1 MAGSPLTRVDRRRQ
15 PLAVALAV
23 AAVGIGAAVGGYA
36 LGQATSDDLGNVRH
50 DAAVQGAR
58 LGADRGSKRGY
69 DQGFKAGRRQGFEQT
84 YQPAFDAQ
92 LKKAGLTP

>member
-1 MAGSPLTRVDRRRQ
+1 
-15 PLAVALAV
+15 VALAV

-36 LGQATSDDLGNVRH
+36 LGQATSDDLASVRH
-50 DAAVQGAR
+50 DAAAQAAKVGAE
-58 LGADRGSKRGY
+58 RGSKRGY
-69 DQGFKAGRRQGFEQT
+69 DAGFRVGRRRGFEQT